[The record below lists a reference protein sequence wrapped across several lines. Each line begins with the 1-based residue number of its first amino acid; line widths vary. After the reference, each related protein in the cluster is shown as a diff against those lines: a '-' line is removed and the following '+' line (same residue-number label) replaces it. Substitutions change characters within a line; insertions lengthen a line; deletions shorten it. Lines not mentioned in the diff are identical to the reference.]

1 MLDQSLLK
9 LWGTMNIEYKSYN
22 NKHTANLIYE
32 GEIRFGPD
40 FYKLSINK
48 KLLRTVYLA
57 VK

>member
-1 MLDQSLLK
+1 
-9 LWGTMNIEYKSYN
+9 MNIEYKSYN